1 MAYQIQLRRDTAA
14 NWTSADPTMAQAE
27 LGFETDSG
35 KLKIGDGSTAW
46 TSLLYLPVDTDGQ
59 LYLLDG
65 KKLYLG
71 TGLDGEIYVSSDD
84 LYVRNV
90 TSNKDIIFSINDGG
104 VQTTVMTVDGTT
116 SSVLLGTTVAQTNY
130 KLVVAGGNLQVS
142 ATATAAREIAL
153 VKTAGGHAYVGAS
166 YDGAGSYGNLV
177 LQTSD
182 TDRLTITT
190 AGVFATGG
198 ETAPDASAGGLT
210 LNQGAADTAILTL
223 KSSDVSHGGADSRES
238 DTYGAIQK
246 FDGDGGG
253 VVITALLDGDETTHV
268 ALAGVGHS
276 RDDLDTT
283 KSTAGRSAIEFIARQ
298 HDGAGAVAPVVAD
311 GNVFGIRAYIGAA
324 DASVLIVDEDGDIYS
339 VSGAGPTAFDDED
352 DLALVAAARHLG
364 PGWEGQ
370 VMAEHRE
377 RLQELGIITG
387 DMYSHRKMTA
397 LQLGAI
403 TQLVGIVREQQ
414 ARIDALEKQTA

>member
-71 TGLDGEIYVSSDD
+71 TGLDGEIYSSSDD
-84 LYVRNV
+84 LYIRNV
-90 TSNKDIIFSINDGG
+90 TSDKDIIFSVNDGG
-104 VQTTVMTVDGTT
+104 SQTEMMRFDAD
-116 SSVLLGTTVAQTNY
+116 VARIGFGVAAPSREFHFFRAADVNIHVTN
-130 KLVVAGGNLQVS
+130 ADTGS
-142 ATATAAREIAL
+142 TAT
-153 VKTAGGHAYVGAS
+153 
-166 YDGAGSYGNLV
+166 DGFTFV
-177 LQTSD
+177 LQATTMDFLYNQRETAHQRFLTSG
-182 TDRLTITT
+182 TERFRITS
-190 AGVFATGG
+190 GGILSTGG

-210 LNQGAADTAILTL
+210 LNQGAADTAILTG
-223 KSSDVSHGGADSRES
+223 KSSDVGHGGYLMETDTFFSGTKAD
-238 DTYGAIQK
+238 AN
-246 FDGDGGG
+246 GGG
-253 VVITALLDGDETTHV
+253 LLLQAVLDGDETPHS
-268 ALAGVGHS
+268 AMIFVGAS

-283 KSTAGRSAIEFIARQ
+283 KSTAGRSALEVVARQ
-298 HDGAGAVAPVVAD
+298 HDGAGAVAAVVAD

-339 VSGAGPTAFDDED
+339 VSGAGPTAFDGED
-352 DLALVAAARHLG
+352 DLALVAAARHFG
-364 PGWEGQ
+364 PGWEGK

-403 TQLVGIVREQQ
+403 TQLVGIVRDQQ
-414 ARIDALEKQTA
+414 ARIEALEKQTA